1 MIKENLPI
9 SRNEAFEILRE
20 MNQNDFDMT
29 HYLESEAIMRVLARK
44 LGKDE
49 DYWGMV
55 GLLHDIDWRHTK
67 GDVENHCIACVDILK
82 KHGFDDHF
90 IDIVQSHAYGHEAI
104 PELINHTRLH
114 EIEHALAAAETL
126 TGLIYTY
133 ALMRDGRIS
142 DMTVKGLRKKFK
154 DKTFAKG
161 VDRELILEIEEV
173 GIELSE
179 FFELSINAVK
189 EIKHEIGLK

>member
-1 MIKENLPI
+1 MKKENLPI
-9 SRNEAFEILRE
+9 TRNEAFEILRE

-29 HYLESEAIMRVLARK
+29 HYLESEAIMRALAKRLK
-44 LGKDE
+44 KDE

-55 GLLHDIDWRHTK
+55 GLLHDVDWHSTK
-67 GDVENHCIACVDILK
+67 GNVKSHCIDCVNILK
-82 KHGFDDHF
+82 KHGFDNHF
-90 IDIVQSHAYGHEAI
+90 IEIVQSHAYGHDAI
-104 PELINHTRLH
+104 PELTNHTRLH

-133 ALMRDGRIS
+133 ALMRDGRVS
-142 DMTVKGLRKKFK
+142 DMKVKGLRKKFK

-161 VDRELILEIEEV
+161 VDRELIMEIEEV
-173 GIELSE
+173 GIELGE